1 MTLTGIREWI
11 QARPRRTK
19 RLMLLAADFLGLS
32 FIIWAS
38 FCIRFDRI
46 FMPNMEQAMFIVAGP
61 LIAIPIFAYMGLYRA
76 VLRYLRERAIWTII
90 QAVTVSTL
98 IWVSLVFL
106 TLSYGSSGVPRTI
119 AVLYWIGSIIA
130 VAGTRF
136 TVKWLLRR
144 GVPRSADKQNVLVY
158 GAGDSA
164 VHLVDALNASPDRRV
179 VGFLSDDPG
188 LRGMDMLGIR
198 VFATDRLEELIPNL
212 DVKEVI
218 IATAQASS
226 RRRRELVASLGRFP
240 VKIRVLPPIADLA
253 SGKYLVSY
261 IRDIDIDDLLGR
273 SPVPADPELMRST
286 VSGRTIMISGAAGS
300 IGSAV
305 CRTVA
310 QAGPAKLVL
319 FEMNELGLY
328 QIEREL
334 RRYGDF
340 SVVPVLGSVTD
351 DALVRRTLGEHS
363 VETVYHCAAYKHVSL
378 VEQNVIEGVRNNVL
392 GTLNLVHESCA
403 AGVEN
408 FILISSDK
416 AVRPSS
422 VMGATKRWA
431 ELIVRHYGAK
441 SQKNGKQCVFSSVR
455 FGNVI
460 GSSGSVVPLFKE
472 QIAAGGPIT
481 LTHEEMTR
489 YFMSVREAAE
499 LIVQAGALSSSGDI
513 LLLDMGEPVRIR
525 DLAKDMIM
533 LAGLTIRDSENPD
546 GDIEIVTIGMRPA
559 EKLSEELF
567 YDPSGVT
574 ATLHPKILRA
584 NPQNGKA
591 VRIPTMIAQLKEAL
605 QAGDRDVVRQ
615 VLFGHL
621 EKGGDIAIVASS
633 TPAVADDTPAVQY
646 GRPG

>member
-1 MTLTGIREWI
+1 
-11 QARPRRTK
+11 
-19 RLMLLAADFLGLS
+19 MLVAADFLGLM
-32 FIIWAS
+32 FIIWVS

-46 FMPNMEQAMFIVAGP
+46 FVPNMEQAMFIVAGP

-76 VLRYLRERAIWTII
+76 VLRYLRERAIWTIV

-106 TLSYGSSGVPRTI
+106 TLSYGASGIPRTI
-119 AVLYWIGSIIA
+119 AVLYWVGSIAA

-136 TVKWLLRR
+136 AVKWLLRS
-144 GVPRSADKQNVLVY
+144 GVPRAADKQKVLVY
-158 GAGDSA
+158 GAGDPA
-164 VHLVDALNASPDRRV
+164 VHLVEALNASPDRRV

-188 LRGMDMLGIR
+188 LRGMDILGIR

-212 DVKEVI
+212 GVTEVI
-218 IATAQASS
+218 IATNQASS

-253 SGKYLVSY
+253 SGKYIVSY

-286 VSGRTIMISGAAGS
+286 VAGRTILISGAAGS

-310 QAGPAKLVL
+310 QAKPAKLVL
-319 FEMNELGLY
+319 LEMNELGLY

-340 SVVPVLGSVTD
+340 AIVPVLGSVTD
-351 DALVRRTLGEHS
+351 EALVKRTLREHS

-378 VEQNVIEGVRNNVL
+378 VEQNVIEGVRNNIL
-392 GTLNLVHESCA
+392 GTLNLVKESCA
-403 AGVEN
+403 ADVEN
-408 FILISSDK
+408 FVLISSDK
-416 AVRPSS
+416 AVRPKS

-431 ELIVRHYGAK
+431 ELIVRHYG
-441 SQKNGKQCVFSSVR
+441 NRTDRGGKQGVFSSVR

-472 QIAAGGPIT
+472 QIAAGGPVT
-481 LTHEEMTR
+481 LTDEKMTR

-499 LIVQAGALSSSGDI
+499 LIVQAGALSNSGDI

-525 DLAKDMIM
+525 DLARDMIM
-533 LAGLTIRDSENPD
+533 LAGLTVRDDDNPD
-546 GDIEIVTIGMRPA
+546 GDIEIKTIGMRNG

-567 YDPSGVT
+567 YDPTGVT
-574 ATLHPKILRA
+574 ATRHPKILRA

-591 VRIPTMIAQLKEAL
+591 VRIPAMIAQMREAL
-605 QAGDRDVVRQ
+605 ETGDEDAVRQ

-621 EKGGDIAIVASS
+621 EKGGDVAIVASS
-633 TPAVADDTPAVQY
+633 ASDAGDEAPVAQY
-646 GRPG
+646 GRPA